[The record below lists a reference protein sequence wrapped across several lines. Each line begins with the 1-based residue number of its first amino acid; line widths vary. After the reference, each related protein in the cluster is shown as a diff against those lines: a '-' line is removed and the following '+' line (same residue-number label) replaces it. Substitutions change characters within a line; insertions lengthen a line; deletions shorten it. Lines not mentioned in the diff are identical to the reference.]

1 MVEPVVIVHG
11 GAWAVPEI
19 LWDRSIA
26 GVKTAALHG
35 YKVRHI
41 HLYET
46 LIIYLNDVCVIHM
59 LHRFKLNRFSI
70 GKYFAD
76 HKE

>member
-19 LWDRSIA
+19 LWDKSVA

-35 YKVRHI
+35 YQVR
-41 HLYET
+41 
-46 LIIYLNDVCVIHM
+46 
-59 LHRFKLNRFSI
+59 
-70 GKYFAD
+70 
-76 HKE
+76 